1 MSRSSSS
8 MATVLVVLMVVSAG
22 GLSPPCAAAAKEE
35 KPVVVLPPAAAPGEA
50 PSADAAAFA
59 DRDGSSFCYY
69 HLLPYAAFFEG
80 NQVKVA
86 EVAATI
92 LSTNLWVYVDQ
103 LRKAD
108 RDGSS
113 FCYDHLLPYAA
124 FFEGN
129 QVKVA
134 EVAATILST
143 NLWVYVDQLRKGGAG
158 KGDPNLNACVDDF
171 SVAAGENITREAL
184 QSLGRLAAAGNG
196 KRSKEDLEN
205 AQKWIK
211 GVEKPYNGGIGK
223 ASGCEIGYLF
233 TYSDDLPA
241 QKTLGYT
248 FDTASSLINHIK
260 L

>member
-35 KPVVVLPPAAAPGEA
+35 KPVVVLPPAAVPGEA
-50 PSADAAAFA
+50 PSADAAAFVRSCCDTA
-59 DRDGSSFCYY
+59 
-69 HLLPYAAFFEG
+69 L
-80 NQVKVA
+80 Q
-86 EVAATI
+86 
-92 LSTNLWVYVDQ
+92 
-103 LRKAD
+103 AD

-143 NLWVYVDQLRKGGAG
+143 NLWVYVDQLRKVQGGAG
-158 KGDPNLNACVDDF
+158 NEDPNLNACVDDF

-233 TYSDDLPA
+233 TYSDGLPA